1 MSKTTELARICQVLS
16 AETRVRT
23 VELLRTSALCV
34 GAIAERLGVS
44 QAAVSQHLRVLRDAG
59 LVVPE
64 KRGYYVH
71 YRLEP
76 KALVRWRKAFDRLLA
91 PAEEK
96 PCRRPRGKEK

>member
-1 MSKTTELARICQVLS
+1 MAKATELARICQVLS
-16 AETRVRT
+16 AETRVRI

-44 QAAVSQHLRVLRDAG
+44 QAAISQHLRVLRDAG
-59 LVVPE
+59 LVVPD

-76 KALVRWRKAFDRLLA
+76 RSLARWRSALDQLLA
-91 PAEEK
+91 PGEEK
-96 PCRRPRGKEK
+96 PCPRARRKEE